1 VKTEV
6 VASTLPDLSHELAV
20 ASQLARQA
28 GAVLR
33 AMASSFTVS
42 YKSAE
47 QPVTEADLEADRII
61 AVGLRA
67 AFPHDGLLSEEHAD
81 SAARLQQRRVWIVD
95 PIDGTSNY
103 ARGGDAH
110 AVSIGLAIDGVA
122 VLGVVYN
129 PAREEFFAGF
139 VGGGVTLNGAAVT
152 CSNHEDIASAKL
164 AVSASEWRAGLAA
177 ISTLLPLYPI
187 SSIAYKLA
195 RVAAGLDDGCFT
207 ANARSEWDACA
218 GAALVTAAGGTVSLR
233 DGVALPFNQA
243 EPRFS
248 WGIVAAGP
256 LLYPQLMQK
265 LLDLPTTNW
274 AASKR
279 EG

>member
-1 VKTEV
+1 
-6 VASTLPDLSHELAV
+6 VARITPNLSHELAV
-20 ASQLARQA
+20 ASQLAREA

-42 YKSAE
+42 YKSPE

-61 AVGLRA
+61 ALGLRA

-81 SAARLQQRRVWIVD
+81 SLERQQKQRVWIID

-129 PAREEFFAGF
+129 PAREEFFAGW

-152 CSNHEDIASAKL
+152 CSNHQDIDTATL
-164 AVSASEWRAGLAA
+164 TVSDSEWRAGL
-177 ISTLLPLYPI
+177 SEMGVLLPLRPI

-233 DGVALPFNQA
+233 DGVALPFNQP

-256 LLYPQLMQK
+256 LLYPYLMQK